1 MATQT
6 AWAGEVFRT
15 TVESLLLLLAMVMWL
30 VQLGVVVPLL
40 AVVKWLVQL
49 GVVVPLLA
57 LVVWLLQPG
66 AVVPLLAV
74 AKESWLQPASRGVCC
89 VKFAC
94 VRADVRACGSWCS

>member
-15 TVESLLLLLAMVMWL
+15 TVESLLLLLAMVM
-30 VQLGVVVPLL
+30 
-40 AVVKWLVQL
+40 WLVQL